1 MLAAIVVPAPIESW
15 PAPLPRE
22 SGFRGPDPWLRQDAP
37 AALDDPL
44 ADGGGLDRA
53 LGAVEELHPG
63 LHLGSLD
70 AAAEGRLR
78 QVRTL
83 GSATEVQFLG
93 KKQYVLQM
101 AKSTCSMMR
110 KMHD

>member
-1 MLAAIVVPAPIESW
+1 MLRPRSMIR
-15 PAPLPRE
+15 LPT
-22 SGFRGPDPWLRQDAP
+22 AV
-37 AALDDPL
+37 
-44 ADGGGLDRA
+44 GLTERWA
-53 LGAVEELHPG
+53 AVEELHPG

-93 KKQYVLQM
+93 KKQHVLQM
-101 AKSTCSMMR
+101 ANV
-110 KMHD
+110 HDAENA

>member
-1 MLAAIVVPAPIESW
+1 MPALEKANFAVQIPGFAKDAA
-15 PAPLPRE
+15 
-22 SGFRGPDPWLRQDAP
+22 

-53 LGAVEELHPG
+53 LAAIEKLHPG

-78 QVRTL
+78 QMRTL
-83 GSATEVQFLG
+83 GSATEAQFLG
-93 KKQYVLQM
+93 KKQHVLQM
-101 AKSTCSMMR
+101 ANVR
-110 KMHD
+110 DAENA